1 MSPIYFF
8 RIFEESIVVDR
19 LIALG
24 IYFKSKAFGWTFLQ
38 IGHLI
43 RLGHLLKKSK
53 NGKRYQASQ
62 IFLRIIIFLSN
73 LLSKLITKIFF
84 LLLIKLVPG
93 FKWAFKQP

>member
-1 MSPIYFF
+1 MNTLLKKDCLVLSPIYFF

-43 RLGHLLKKSK
+43 RLGHLLKKKVKTAKGIRQVKFS
-53 NGKRYQASQ
+53 
-62 IFLRIIIFLSN
+62 
-73 LLSKLITKIFF
+73 
-84 LLLIKLVPG
+84 
-93 FKWAFKQP
+93 